1 MSDKKDSDDIEKEP
15 DKRQDKRGKII
26 CRVCGGVGHMS
37 YNCANIKCYNCGGFG
52 HKSFECPKK
61 RQQYGYGRRDR
72 YDRYD
77 RYEGGYQNVKC
88 FNCGKYGHKS
98 FECNKPDG
106 KYCYRCGQP
115 DHISVNCP
123 LNKDKDK

>member
-1 MSDKKDSDDIEKEP
+1 MSDKKETEGIEKE
-15 DKRQDKRGKII
+15 QDKRSKVV

-37 YNCANIKCYNCGGFG
+37 YNCSNIKCYNCGGFG

-61 RQQYGYGRRDR
+61 RQQRGGYGRRDR

-77 RYEGGYQNVKC
+77 GGRQNVKC

-106 KYCYRCGQP
+106 KYCYICGKP
-115 DHISVNCP
+115 DHISSNCP
-123 LNKDKDK
+123 DNKNK

>member
-1 MSDKKDSDDIEKEP
+1 MSDKKDTDDIEKEE
-15 DKRQDKRGKII
+15 DKRQEKRDKIV

-37 YNCANIKCYNCGGFG
+37 YNCSSIKCYSCGGFG

-61 RQQYGYGRRDR
+61 RQQHGYGGYGRRG

-77 RYEGGYQNVKC
+77 GGKNIKC

-106 KYCYRCGQP
+106 KYCYNCGKEG
-115 DHISVNCP
+115 HISSNCP
-123 LNKDKDK
+123 EKKDK